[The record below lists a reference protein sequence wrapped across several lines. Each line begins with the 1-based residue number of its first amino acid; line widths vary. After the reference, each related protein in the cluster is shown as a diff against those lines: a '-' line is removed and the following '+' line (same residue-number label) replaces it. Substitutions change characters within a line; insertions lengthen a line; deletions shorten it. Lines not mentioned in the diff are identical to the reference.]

1 MKTPSLLLR
10 WQLIIG
16 GGLDGQILGLHHV
29 HAGSGELAW
38 DLRFL
43 PFGEL
48 LIATGA
54 AGASAGRDEVTQS
67 GPVPGLT
74 ASQRPP
80 AS

>member
-10 WQLIIG
+10 WELFIG

-38 DLRFL
+38 DRFL

-54 AGASAGRDEVTQS
+54 AGVGTGHDEATHGSASA
-67 GPVPGLT
+67 PGLT
-74 ASQRPP
+74 ASQRPTV
-80 AS
+80 S